1 MLTCVQAG
9 GCWCWLVQWP
19 GWCCCAA
26 LCTTQ
31 PAHYSQGTL
40 HCCPHHCSDAVQ
52 TINFTIMILH
62 GTHCCTAWSG
72 LCLLVTLVT
81 SAVVESVEAQRPP
94 LPAWQHQCQ
103 CGGGEHRP
111 PLATSPPPAR
121 PSCEKYKDVS
131 QREINDIGG
140 RGRAALGYMLLCSAS
155 GPRHNT
161 GRGRGG
167 GGGGR
172 GDKHVGGGTA
182 SLHMATAGC
191 SPWTHYTAL
200 HHFAL
205 PEYHVTLS
213 IHPSARTRF
222 CWPAAPEN
230 SDYVFW
236 VYCANSAAQ
245 AAQASCCS
253 SSRPK

>member
-1 MLTCVQAG
+1 MICP
-9 GCWCWLVQWP
+9 P
-19 GWCCCAA
+19 GVEGD
-26 LCTTQ
+26 T
-31 PAHYSQGTL
+31 
-40 HCCPHHCSDAVQ
+40 Q
-52 TINFTIMILH
+52 TINCTIMILLLH

-111 PLATSPPPAR
+111 PPWPPPPPAR

-155 GPRHNT
+155 GARHNT

-167 GGGGR
+167 GGR
-172 GDKHVGGGTA
+172 GDKHVGGDCIPTHGHRGLQPMDT
-182 SLHMATAGC
+182 LHSITPLYFATI
-191 SPWTHYTAL
+191 PRN
-200 HHFAL
+200 
-205 PEYHVTLS
+205 
-213 IHPSARTRF
+213 I
-222 CWPAAPEN
+222 
-230 SDYVFW
+230 
-236 VYCANSAAQ
+236 VYCLTLIQLKTKVTKVRYAHIPFLQFCILWQAN
-245 AAQASCCS
+245 CRLDLRFTLEHFLCS
-253 SSRPK
+253 

>member
-9 GCWCWLVQWP
+9 GWWLVQWP

-31 PAHYSQGTL
+31 PAHTRQGTL

-52 TINFTIMILH
+52 IINFTIMILH

-111 PLATSPPPAR
+111 PPWPPPPPAR

-155 GPRHNT
+155 GARHNT
-161 GRGRGG
+161 GRGRGRK
-167 GGGGR
+167 GR
-172 GDKHVGGGTA
+172 
-182 SLHMATAGC
+182 
-191 SPWTHYTAL
+191 
-200 HHFAL
+200 
-205 PEYHVTLS
+205 
-213 IHPSARTRF
+213 
-222 CWPAAPEN
+222 
-230 SDYVFW
+230 
-236 VYCANSAAQ
+236 
-245 AAQASCCS
+245 
-253 SSRPK
+253 